1 MTGPYFESWEH
12 ENLVKFAK
20 EAYAKLQKQANYT
33 GDIAQSLTN
42 ELFEVVHKYDESLL
56 VATVLGCLEIVKQQI
71 LIDHIEFEDDDE

>member
-1 MTGPYFESWEH
+1 M
-12 ENLVKFAK
+12 
-20 EAYAKLQKQANYT
+20 NYT

-71 LIDHIEFEDDDE
+71 LIDHIEFEDDDNAD